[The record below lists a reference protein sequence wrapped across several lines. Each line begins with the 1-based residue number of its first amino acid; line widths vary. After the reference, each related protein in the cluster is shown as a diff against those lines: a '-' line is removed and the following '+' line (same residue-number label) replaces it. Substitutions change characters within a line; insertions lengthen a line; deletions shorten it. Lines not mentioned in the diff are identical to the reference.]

1 MALIN
6 PSQLCCGVRSGRGR
20 HRSHLRCSYR
30 ALNVPE
36 GGTALAGAAMGCDS
50 VLMSYSNYPI
60 HMESFF
66 LFSSL
71 IKGIEE
77 L

>member
-20 HRSHLRCSYR
+20 HRSHLRCSYK

-36 GGTALAGAAMGCDS
+36 GGTALAGAAMGYDFR
-50 VLMSYSNYPI
+50 PD
-60 HMESFF
+60 
-66 LFSSL
+66 
-71 IKGIEE
+71 E
-77 L
+77 LL